1 MDLALRDKIL
11 KKLLNEIKKNKKD
24 IKTQYKEL
32 NKIENDNKFL
42 ENVKEDYEKYQAH
55 IVDEKMR
62 QKEFMSIL
70 LEYIQDLTKNLEMTK
85 EMKQRALLSQ
95 NKILGQMD
103 KVKQELDEI
112 ISNNS

>member
-11 KKLLNEIKKNKKD
+11 KQLLNEIKKNKKD

-42 ENVKEDYEKYQAH
+42 ENVKEDYEKYQTH
-55 IVDEKMR
+55 IVDEKTR